1 MPFAPMLATPGPP
14 PPPSTAEPWAYE
26 IKWDGVRA
34 LASPTGGELALRSR
48 NGRDITRSYPE
59 LAPLGA
65 ILARR
70 EAVLDGE
77 IVAFDASGRP
87 SFERLQERMHVDGDG
102 AARERAARTPVTYV
116 IFDLLQLDGAA
127 LIDRPYAERRELLD
141 ELELQGA
148 AWRTPDFHRGD
159 GAALLA
165 ASAAQ
170 GLEGLV
176 AKRLDSRYEPGRRSA
191 AWVKIKNVRRQEFVV
206 GGWLPGQGGRAS
218 RIGALLLG
226 YHGEDGALRFAG
238 RVGSGLGE
246 RDLGQLGERLAPLA
260 RDRSPFAAGAVPR
273 DARFVEPE
281 LVAEVRFGEWTA
293 AGVLRH
299 PTYVGLRDDV
309 DPRTIVR
316 EPQATD
322 GAGPA
327 PAPGR
332 RSRPRAGGE
341 DGPAARAAAV
351 FDEVEATGAGLTVML
366 EGRELRLTN
375 YDKVLFPA
383 TGFTK
388 GRLIEYYARI
398 APVILPHLRD
408 RPVTFKRYPNGVD
421 APYFY
426 EKNVPSH
433 RPDWV
438 QSHRVAP
445 GRRGEAVDYCLV
457 QDAPTLVWAANLAAI
472 ELHTSLARV
481 PALTH
486 PTTVVFDLDPG
497 PPAGLHECCEVALV
511 LRSLFDTLGL
521 VSVVKTSGAKGL
533 QVYVPLDGTATFSET
548 KAFARHIAGLL
559 AAQAPDLVV
568 ARMTRSARDGRV
580 FVDWSQNDRH
590 KTTVNVY
597 SVRAEADRR
606 RCPRRWT
613 GTRWPRPTAAARP
626 TRCASTPMRV
636 LERVARGG
644 DRFAAL
650 LAAGERAPV
659 AVSGSPRREP
669 GLATWRARRAGYP
682 LARGYRNDEDEAIW
696 TM

>member
-1 MPFAPMLATPGPP
+1 MLATPGPL
-14 PPPSTAEPWAYE
+14 PPPSSAGRFAYE

-34 LASPTGGELALRSR
+34 LASAVGGELMLRSR
-48 NGRDITRSYPE
+48 NDRDITRSYPE
-59 LAPLGA
+59 LAPLGPV
-65 ILARR
+65 LAARD
-70 EAVLDGE
+70 AVLDGE
-77 IVAFDASGRP
+77 IVAFDAAGRP
-87 SFERLQERMHVDGDG
+87 SFERLQERMHVDGAG

-116 IFDLLQLDGAA
+116 IFDLLQLDGVAV
-127 LIDRPYAERRELLD
+127 LDRAYVERRALLEGLGLHGD
-141 ELELQGA
+141 

-159 GAALLA
+159 GPALLA
-165 ASAAQ
+165 ASAQQ

-176 AKRLDSRYEPGRRSA
+176 AKRLDSRYEPGRRSS
-191 AWVKIKNVRRQEFVV
+191 AWVKVKNMRRQEFVV
-206 GGWLPGQGGRAS
+206 GGWLPGRGGRAS
-218 RIGALLLG
+218 GIGALLLG
-226 YHGEDGALRFAG
+226 YHDNAGALRYAG

-246 RDLGQLGERLAPLA
+246 RDRRQLGERLALLA
-260 RDRSPFAAGAVPR
+260 RAQSPFADGAVPGE
-273 DARFVEPE
+273 ARFVEPD
-281 LVAEVRFGEWTA
+281 LVVDVRFGEWTT

-316 EPQATD
+316 EAQPTD
-322 GAGPA
+322 GAVGASAPPA
-327 PAPGR
+327 
-332 RSRPRAGGE
+332 RPRAARSRRRAGGADE
-341 DGPAARAAAV
+341 PAARAAAV
-351 FDEVEATGAGLTVML
+351 FDEVEATRAGLTVVL

-375 YDKVLFPA
+375 YDKVLFGA

-388 GRLIEYYARI
+388 GGLIEYYARI

-421 APYFY
+421 APFFY
-426 EKNVPSH
+426 EKNVPGH

-486 PTTVVFDLDPG
+486 PTTLVFDLDPG
-497 PPAGLHECCEVALV
+497 PPAGLPECCEVALV
-511 LRSLFDTLGL
+511 LRALFDTLGL

-533 QVYVPLDGTATFSET
+533 QVYVPLDGTATFTET

-597 SVRAEADRR
+597 SVRAEAA
-606 RCPRRWT
+606 
-613 GTRWPRPTAAARP
+613 PTVSAPLDWEEVATAHRGGD
-626 TRCASTPMRV
+626 TDALRLDVDAV

-644 DRFAAL
+644 DGFAPL
-650 LAAGERAPV
+650 L
-659 AVSGSPRREP
+659 EP
-669 GLATWRARRAGYP
+669 GQRLP
-682 LARGYRNDEDEAIW
+682 SL
-696 TM
+696 